1 MDIVAFPSD
10 FVAAFHLPLHRT
22 MVPKRPWFVYEEDGM
37 LVAGMI
43 AALAATV
50 LIFFAASQTPVRHDD
65 LSKRPP
71 RAVVNAAEE
80 WKVWS
85 HKPADE

>member
-1 MDIVAFPSD
+1 
-10 FVAAFHLPLHRT
+10 

-37 LVAGMI
+37 LIAGMI
-43 AALAATV
+43 AALAATG
-50 LIFFAASQTPVRHDD
+50 LIFFAAYQTPVRHDAA
-65 LSKRPP
+65 SKHPP

-85 HKPADE
+85 HKPTE